1 MKKPIIQHK
10 DNAEKTPPIGLTK
23 EDLFSAISN
32 VQDAREKVLS
42 SMVDKLFKKDA
53 LLMISRLDNDL
64 SNYIVKHLIINNFFM
79 LYWNKIKIDITLTP
93 IEEPPYYKKEYTI
106 NTIELPEHIKIS
118 YQRLIDELLQ
128 ITISNQGQGRK
139 EIMEIIKSLE
149 ARMIE
154 DKINEN
160 KGIVKRL
167 FD

>member
-1 MKKPIIQHK
+1 MKEPIIKHK
-10 DNAEKTPPIGLTK
+10 DIVQKTPPIGLTK
-23 EDLFSAISN
+23 DDLFSAIAN

-79 LYWNKIKIDITLTP
+79 LYWSKVKVTITLKP
-93 IEEPPYYKKEYTI
+93 IKEPPYYKKICVITDM
-106 NTIELPEHIKIS
+106 ELPEHIKLS

-128 ITISNQGQGRK
+128 VTISNQGQGRK